1 MDILQESKDVNKKS
15 FLSHVFS
22 TTEESKAEFLNVF
35 QYASLAVIPIVI
47 LNKLVQRFVPE
58 ADLDKSSLEL
68 LVEIFLQLLVMFG
81 GIIIIHRVITYIPT
95 FSGFKY
101 ENLTLTSVILAF
113 LVIILSIQTKMGIKV
128 NLLVDRVSDMWNG
141 DSDDKKKNV
150 KKRVRINE
158 GMSSQHQPSQADYL
172 DNSQVQQG
180 SFPPAPVVSSR
191 GPVSGGY
198 DHMMRGSG
206 MDDGYDAPILAAN
219 SLLGSSFG
227 ASF

>member
-1 MDILQESKDVNKKS
+1 MDILQESSSVNKKS

-35 QYASLAVIPIVI
+35 QYASIAILPIVI
-47 LNKLVQRFVPE
+47 LNKLIQRFVPE

-81 GIIIIHRVITYIPT
+81 GIILIHRIIIFIPT

-101 ENLTLTSVILAF
+101 ENLSLTSVILAF
-113 LVIILSIQTKMGIKV
+113 LVIILSIQTKLGIKV
-128 NLLVDRVSDMWNG
+128 NILYDKIMMLWNG
-141 DSDDKKKNV
+141 DSDDDKKKNV
-150 KKRVRINE
+150 KKKVRINE
-158 GMSSQHQPSQADYL
+158 GMHSQQHQPSQADFL
-172 DNSQVQQG
+172 DNSQIQSG
-180 SFPPAPVVSSR
+180 SFPPAPSVNSHS
-191 GPVSGGY
+191 SGGGRY
-198 DHMMRGSG
+198 DESFE
-206 MDDGYDAPILAAN
+206 PQILAAN